1 MLQSLSAFLHV
12 ALASPY
18 SSSTNSS
25 VNPAA
30 IPMNTWYLA
39 SSFTNR
45 EAYDVFDQLLQP
57 SLQSSTNSSH
67 RQCWQSE
74 VDLQTSDDNFVPN
87 CPFAESPC
95 NSHWTFKHLS
105 DVVDV
110 LGGLTDAD
118 ASRMADSTFV
128 AVRMILSSKQI

>member
-1 MLQSLSAFLHV
+1 
-12 ALASPY
+12 
-18 SSSTNSS
+18 
-25 VNPAA
+25 
-30 IPMNTWYLA
+30 MNTWYLA